1 MEVLAKMKVNDENT
15 GELLTVV
22 SAIFEC
28 EKCKDLDE
36 FDEAH
41 GEAIDEF
48 LESRIHPDILT
59 EKVIMRVDLI
69 ELADEPEEV
78 A

>member
-22 SAIFEC
+22 SAIFDC
-28 EKCKDLDE
+28 EECKDLDE

-41 GEAIDEF
+41 GEAIEEF
-48 LESRIHPDILT
+48 LKSRIHPDILT
-59 EKVIMRVDLI
+59 EKVILRVDLV
-69 ELADEPEEV
+69 ELLDEPEEV